1 MRCERYGG
9 PEGWLREAA
18 MFIVKGRLVG
28 TILALLVAA
37 LGATLLSAGPGAD
50 ESAALPAPPAPA
62 ALVAIR

>member
-1 MRCERYGG
+1 
-9 PEGWLREAA
+9 